1 MEILV
6 VLILL
11 GLLAALVFPSFT
23 KGLDGMEMRT
33 ATRDLITRMK
43 QARTQAISSQA
54 VQRIL
59 IGTDEEGKPFYAL
72 ADEYGEISK
81 SFSLPE
87 KLSILT
93 EDGELP
99 LQISFYP
106 NGRSSGGDFML
117 QLDENRHMRVSVDP
131 VTGFGRVPKDEEAD
145 QR

>member
-1 MEILV
+1 MEIIV
-6 VLILL
+6 VLVLL
-11 GLLAALVFPSFT
+11 GFVAALVFPSFT
-23 KGLDGMEMRT
+23 RGMEGMKMRA

-43 QARTQAISSQA
+43 QARTQAISSQS

-59 IGTDEEGKPFYAL
+59 IGADEEGKPFYAL
-72 ADEYGEISK
+72 ADEYGEVSK
-81 SFSLPE
+81 SFPLPE

-117 QLDENRHMRVSVDP
+117 KLDENRQLSVTVDP
-131 VTGFGRVPKDEEAD
+131 VTGFGRLLKAEELD

>member
-6 VLILL
+6 VVVLL
-11 GLLAALVFPSFT
+11 GLVAALVFPSFT
-23 KGLDGMEMRT
+23 RGIDGMEMRT

-43 QARTQAISSQA
+43 QARTHAISSQS

-59 IGTDEEGKPFYAL
+59 IGADEEGKPFYAL
-72 ADEYGEISK
+72 ADEYGEITK
-81 SFSLPE
+81 SFALPE

-106 NGRSSGGDFML
+106 NGRSSGGDFVL
-117 QLDENRHMRVSVDP
+117 QLDENRHMKVSVDP
-131 VTGFGRVPKDEEAD
+131 VTGFGRIPKDEEAD
-145 QR
+145 RR